1 MASYPCILI
10 RFISYGM
17 KWSDPGILTNQD
29 CIFHWCFFCSS
40 TWKWLKDWKL
50 QTLPRL
56 FRVMVSWSL
65 FFFNR
70 KFDVKLAGCT
80 AWKINIYIYIWNLNI
95 THNWSANIIFQ
106 PSTSMT
112 WGFQNVKCPGCFT
125 QFVFVV
131 EHPGFEGFIDCFASG
146 YPRTFQGYDQIPKWN
161 CYVKC

>member
-80 AWKINIYIYIWNLNI
+80 AWKINIYIYMEPKHHAQLKRQYHFPTIHL
-95 THNWSANIIFQ
+95 HDLGV
-106 PSTSMT
+106 P
-112 WGFQNVKCPGCFT
+112 KCEMSRMFYTICF
-125 QFVFVV
+125 
-131 EHPGFEGFIDCFASG
+131 CRWASG
-146 YPRTFQGYDQIPKWN
+146 IWRFYRLFRIGISPNISGIWSDS
-161 CYVKC
+161 